1 MNERHK
7 MKIKNTIHEKY
18 AVKTAVPILAAAAFA
33 AVLAGCPT
41 GFVQTGSGGTAGA
54 FSGGGAHSFGAE
66 WIAEQQEGRG
76 KDEAVNEGYS
86 IIKAADFV
94 TADVFTALNAQAEA
108 RQDLHDGYVYFLV
121 KSHGDAAQFRA
132 AVRKLNGILYAQPDY
147 RYDAPKAIQSDE
159 KPPYRTPKVRASVHP
174 GALKPF
180 GTGDGNVNE
189 DPKADLADWG
199 LTAAHALEAF
209 KAYDASDAVHPV
221 LTAIVDSGVNSL
233 HEDFYDKDGSIILYA
248 KSSLKRGSD
257 VICDPLEPVPI
268 SDNWDDVGHG
278 SHCAGTIA
286 AVGNNGKGI
295 CGVSHANTKLIAYRG
310 LSRTGGSSYSV
321 YSCLGDL
328 AEIITELRKEPA
340 SRNKSVFTGLPADV
354 QNYPKLTQ
362 KTVPVNISL
371 GGYSIHPYEV
381 EMMNKA
387 LAAGILPVIAMAN
400 DGKTVASYPAA
411 LQGVLA
417 VGATSMDDTK
427 APFSNGGSWI
437 SVCAP
442 GESIYSCYN
451 NGTDWSNTLS
461 PALRESYTWMSGTSM
476 ATPFVTGTITY
487 LLSMNPDMSPYQI
500 KTLLENTADKIDRG
514 SPYGRYD
521 ARGFS
526 KWYGY
531 GRVNV
536 LKAAQAIKNGS
547 VPAQGQ
553 TYSEKA
559 VIITVKK
566 GGAVQKNKTV
576 WLYEKQ
582 SGLCAAA
589 GMTDEKNGTI
599 RFYGLKTGTEYEVGI
614 NDNGTYK
621 TKPITAPADS
631 DIYIDFELNK

>member
-1 MNERHK
+1 
-7 MKIKNTIHEKY
+7 MKIKNKIHEKY

-41 GFVQTGSGGTAGA
+41 GFIQTGNGQISGA

-76 KDEAVNEGYS
+76 KGETVNEGYS
-86 IIKAADFV
+86 IVKAAAFV
-94 TADVFTALNAQAEA
+94 TADAFTALNAEAES
-108 RQDLHDGYVYFLV
+108 RFDLHDGYVYFLV
-121 KSHGDAAQFRA
+121 KSQGDAAQFRT
-132 AVRKLNGILYAQPDY
+132 AVRKLNGVLYAQPDY
-147 RYDAPKAIQSDE
+147 RYDAPKAIQNDE
-159 KPPYRTPKVRASVHP
+159 KPPYRTPKTRTPVHP
-174 GALKPF
+174 GAVKPF

-209 KAYDASDAVHPV
+209 KEYDASDAIHPV

-233 HEDFYDKDGSIILYA
+233 HEDFYDKNGQSIILYA
-248 KSSLKRGSD
+248 KSSLHKGSSTEYN
-257 VICDPLEPVPI
+257 PLEPVPI
-268 SDNWDDVGHG
+268 NDNWDDVGHG

-286 AVGNNGKGI
+286 AVGNNSKGI

-310 LSRTGGSSYSV
+310 LGAKGGTSYSV

-340 SRNKSVFTGLPADV
+340 SRNTSLFTGLPSGLSS
-354 QNYPKLTQ
+354 YPTLTQ

-451 NGTDWSNTLS
+451 NGTNWSNTLS
-461 PALRESYTWMSGTSM
+461 PELRESYTWMSGTSM

-487 LLSMNPDMSPYQI
+487 LLSMKPDMSPYQI
-500 KTLLENTADKIDRG
+500 KTLLENTADKIDKG

-536 LKAAQAIKNGS
+536 LKAAQAIKHGS
-547 VPAQGQ
+547 VPAPGQ

-566 GGAVQKNKTV
+566 GGAAQKNKTV

-589 GMTDEKNGTI
+589 GMTDKNNGTI
-599 RFYGLKTGTEYEVGI
+599 RFYGLKTGSEYEVGI

-621 TKPITAPADS
+621 IKPITAPADS
-631 DIYIDFELNK
+631 DVNLSFDL

>member
-7 MKIKNTIHEKY
+7 MKTKNTIHKKHSL
-18 AVKTAVPILAAAAFA
+18 KTAIPILAAAAFA
-33 AVLAGCPT
+33 AVFAGCPT
-41 GFVQTGSGGTAGA
+41 GFVQTGSGGTSGA

-76 KDEAVNEGYS
+76 KGETVNEGYS
-86 IIKAADFV
+86 IVKAADFV
-94 TADVFTALNAQAEA
+94 TADVFTALNAEAESL
-108 RQDLHDGYVYFLV
+108 QDLHDGYVYFLV

-147 RYDAPKAIQSDE
+147 RYDAPKTIKNDE
-159 KPPYRTPKVRASVHP
+159 QPPYRTPKTRTPVHP
-174 GALKPF
+174 GAVKPF
-180 GTGDGNVNE
+180 GTHDGNLNE

-209 KAYDASDAVHPV
+209 KEYDASDAIHPV

-233 HEDFYDKDGSIILYA
+233 HEDFYDKNGSIILYA
-248 KSSLKRGSD
+248 KSSLHKGSSTEYK
-257 VICDPLEPVPI
+257 PLEPVPI
-268 SDNWDDVGHG
+268 HDNWDDVGHG

-310 LSRTGGSSYSV
+310 LGANGGTSYSV

-340 SRNKSVFTGLPADV
+340 SRNTSLFTGLPDGV
-354 QNYPKLTQ
+354 KNYPKLTQ

-451 NGTDWSNTLS
+451 NGTNWSNTGS
-461 PALRESYTWMSGTSM
+461 QALRESYTWMSGTSM

-487 LLSMNPDMSPYQI
+487 LLSMKPDMSPYQV
-500 KTLLENTADKIDRG
+500 KTLLENTADKIDKG

-547 VPAQGQ
+547 IPAQGQ

-559 VIITVKK
+559 VIMTVKK

-589 GMTDEKNGTI
+589 GMTDENNGTI
-599 RFYGLKTGTEYEVGI
+599 RFYGLKTGIEYEVGI

-621 TKPITAPADS
+621 TKSVTAPAES
-631 DIYIDFELNK
+631 DVNLSFDL

>member
-1 MNERHK
+1 
-7 MKIKNTIHEKY
+7 MKTKNKIHEKY

-41 GFVQTGSGGTAGA
+41 GFIQTGSGGTSGA
-54 FSGGGAHSFGAE
+54 FSGGGTHSFGAE

-76 KDEAVNEGYS
+76 KGETVNDGYS
-86 IIKAADFV
+86 IVKAADFV
-94 TADVFTALNAQAEA
+94 TADVFTALNAAAES
-108 RQDLHDGYVYFLV
+108 RFDLHDGYVYFLV
-121 KSHGDAAQFRA
+121 KSQGDAAQFRT
-132 AVRKLNGILYAQPDY
+132 AVRKLNGVLYAQPDY
-147 RYDAPKAIQSDE
+147 RYDAPKAIQNDE
-159 KPPYRTPKVRASVHP
+159 KPPYRTPKARSSVHP

-180 GTGDGNVNE
+180 GTGDGNLNE

-209 KAYDASDAVHPV
+209 KEYDASDAIHPV

-233 HEDFYDKDGSIILYA
+233 HEDFYDKNGQSIILYA
-248 KSSLKRGSD
+248 KSSLHKGSSTEYK
-257 VICDPLEPVPI
+257 PLEPVPI
-268 SDNWDDVGHG
+268 NDNWDDVGHG

-310 LSRTGGSSYSV
+310 LGANGGTSYSV

-340 SRNKSVFTGLPADV
+340 SRNTSLFTGLPFDGST
-354 QNYPKLTQ
+354 YPKLTQ

-400 DGKTVASYPAA
+400 NGKTVASYPAA

-451 NGTDWSNTLS
+451 NGTNWSNTLS
-461 PALRESYTWMSGTSM
+461 PELRESYTWMSGTSM

-487 LLSMNPDMSPYQI
+487 LLSMNPDMSPYQV
-500 KTLLENTADKIDRG
+500 KTLLENTADKIDKG

-547 VPAQGQ
+547 VPAPGQ

-559 VIITVKK
+559 VIMTVKK
-566 GGAVQKNKTV
+566 GGTAQTNKTV

-589 GMTDEKNGTI
+589 GMTNTTEGKI
-599 RFYGLKTGTEYEVGI
+599 RFYGLKTGMEYEVGI

-621 TKPITAPADS
+621 TISVIAPADS
-631 DIYIDFELNK
+631 DVNLSFDL